1 MSDAR
6 VNPHVLFDAATIA
19 KRVGKLAEEIAS
31 SCPKHIAAVVTLTGG
46 FVFAADLLRALSLR
60 GVTAETDV
68 IRLSSYGRGT
78 TSLGEVRLVTD
89 IEMDIH
95 DRFVLI
101 IDDIL
106 DTGRT
111 LAFAS
116 HHLMQR
122 GASSV
127 RSCVLL
133 DKPSQRVVN
142 VTPDFVGFAIPNQF
156 VVGYGLDMAG
166 QYRELPFVGVMPGG

>member
-1 MSDAR
+1 
-6 VNPHVLFDAATIA
+6 VLFDAPTIA
-19 KRVGKLAEEIAS
+19 RRVEEMAGEIAS
-31 SCPKHIAAVVTLTGG
+31 SCPQHIAAVITLTGG
-46 FVFAADLLRALSLR
+46 YVFAADLLRALSRR

-68 IRLSSYGRGT
+68 VRLSSYARGT

-89 IEMDIH
+89 LEMDIEK
-95 DRFVLI
+95 RFVLI

-111 LAFAS
+111 LAFAH

-122 GASSV
+122 GAESV

-156 VVGYGLDMAG
+156 VVGYGLDYAG
-166 QYRELPFVGVMPGG
+166 LYRELPFVGFLPKDG